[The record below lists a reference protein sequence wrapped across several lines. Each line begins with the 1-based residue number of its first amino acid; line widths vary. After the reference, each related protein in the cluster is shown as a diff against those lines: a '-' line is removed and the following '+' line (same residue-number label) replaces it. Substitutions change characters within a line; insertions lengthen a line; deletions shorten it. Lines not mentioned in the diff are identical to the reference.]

1 MRPSQV
7 VAGPWIVA
15 LRSRSNKIYIPSTRN
30 LPQSRR
36 LISSQFGCKN
46 SCCYFPPPNSLH
58 LPQMSALPVCTANAT
73 ALQTYTQP
81 VAKEEKWNLSIHCSD
96 IFHPMSEELHFA
108 TQMWLPWLHVY
119 GNLFSTNSFLIF
131 LHESKKCSFFMQ
143 HRLPCCLLYL
153 KLLYRTVQKLRFT
166 SNCQLSLDVSHGFL
180 SPLFLLP

>member
-58 LPQMSALPVCTANAT
+58 LPQMSALPVCTANAS
-73 ALQTYTQP
+73 ALQTHTQP
-81 VAKEEKWNLSIHCSD
+81 VTKEEKWNLSILCSD
-96 IFHPMSEELHFA
+96 IFLPMLHFA
-108 TQMWLPWLHVY
+108 FTQMWLPWLHVD
-119 GNLFSTNSFLIF
+119 GNLFSTNSFTIF
-131 LHESKKCSFFMQ
+131 LHESKNALFFIQ

-153 KLLYRTVQKLRFT
+153 KLLFRTVQKLPFT
-166 SNCQLSLDVSHGFL
+166 SNCQSSLDVSHVFL
-180 SPLFLLP
+180 SSLFLLP